1 MHRADVWKRK
11 SKNSEGKMNKYHNK
25 KTRVHGMEFD
35 SAKEAKRY
43 QELYLMGKCGYISDL
58 RTQVKFELIPAQYE
72 YIETGGVYLVGIRK
86 GMPKTKKVCVEK
98 AVCYIA
104 DFVYMKNGKM
114 VVEDTKSE
122 ATRTKEYIIKRKLL
136 RYLHGITVKEV

>member
-1 MHRADVWKRK
+1 M
-11 SKNSEGKMNKYHNK
+11 SKYNNR

-58 RTQVKFELIPAQYE
+58 RTQVKFELVPAQYE
-72 YIETGGVYLVGIRK
+72 YVETGEVYLVGVRK

-98 AVCYIA
+98 AVNYIA
-104 DFVYMKNGKM
+104 DFVYIENGKT

-122 ATRTKEYIIKRKLL
+122 ATRTKEYIIKRKLM
-136 RYLHGITVKEV
+136 RHLHGITVKEV

>member
-1 MHRADVWKRK
+1 M
-11 SKNSEGKMNKYHNK
+11 SKYNNK

-43 QELYLMGKCGYISDL
+43 QELYFMGKCGYISDL

-72 YIETGGVYLVGIRK
+72 YIDTGEVYMRGTRK
-86 GMPKTKKVCVEK
+86 GMPKLAKICVEH
-98 AVCYIA
+98 AVNYIA
-104 DFVYMKNGKM
+104 DFVYVENGKT

-122 ATRTKEYIIKRKLL
+122 ATRTKEYIIKRKLM
-136 RYLHGITVKEV
+136 RHIHGITVKEV

>member
-1 MHRADVWKRK
+1 
-11 SKNSEGKMNKYHNK
+11 MNKYRNK
-25 KTRVHGMEFD
+25 KTMVHGMEFD

-58 RTQVKFELIPAQYE
+58 QRQVKFELVPAQYE
-72 YIETGGVYLVGIRK
+72 YVETGEVYLVGIRK

-104 DFVYMKNGKM
+104 DFVYMENGKM

-122 ATRTKEYIIKRKLL
+122 ATRTKEYIIKRKLM
-136 RYLHGITVKEV
+136 RHLHGITVKEV

>member
-1 MHRADVWKRK
+1 
-11 SKNSEGKMNKYHNK
+11 MNKYHNK

-43 QELYLMGKCGYISDL
+43 QELYFMGKCGYISDL

-72 YIETGGVYLVGIRK
+72 YVETGEVYLVGIRK

-104 DFVYMKNGKM
+104 DFVYMENGKM

-122 ATRTKEYIIKRKLL
+122 ATRTKEYIIKRKLM
-136 RYLHGITVKEV
+136 RYVHGITVKEV